1 MPSFA
6 HDRAREISSKRCV
19 DGVLGRVLRALLLPR
34 AVVSKGCRSI
44 SGRVVFSIRCNH
56 PGLAWN
62 GCFGSVGDWVG
73 SCTHRSFGPR
83 IQRYLGENIELSPP

>member
-6 HDRAREISSKRCV
+6 HDRAREISSKHCV
-19 DGVLGRVLRALLLPR
+19 DGVLGRVLLALLLPR
-34 AVVSKGCRSI
+34 AVVGKGCRSI
-44 SGRVVFSIRCNH
+44 SGRVVFSIRHNH

-83 IQRYLGENIELSPP
+83 IQRYLGETKELSAP